1 MAAHCFRTNQC
12 FVSCLKFMFVVISK
26 WSQQQLCSLNRV
38 WLKKTRTAYCNFNIH
53 TSSRPSNYGLFM
65 ALKLCSKMWM
75 KEEENE
81 QRQQWGGHIASE
93 LEALR
98 TYLFGIY
105 LLILGLIK
113 WCYSLCLHLD
123 RKFLNKVG
131 NIIESQKIQNLQETI
146 CVK

>member
-1 MAAHCFRTNQC
+1 
-12 FVSCLKFMFVVISK
+12 
-26 WSQQQLCSLNRV
+26 
-38 WLKKTRTAYCNFNIH
+38 
-53 TSSRPSNYGLFM
+53 
-65 ALKLCSKMWM
+65 MWM

-98 TYLFGIY
+98 TYLFRIY

-113 WCYSLCLHLD
+113 WCYSLCLHPD

-131 NIIESQKIQNLQETI
+131 NIIESQKVQNLQETI
-146 CVK
+146 CVKYIQYIPMYIGKNKERMYKEWISTLLTFDSVTCVG